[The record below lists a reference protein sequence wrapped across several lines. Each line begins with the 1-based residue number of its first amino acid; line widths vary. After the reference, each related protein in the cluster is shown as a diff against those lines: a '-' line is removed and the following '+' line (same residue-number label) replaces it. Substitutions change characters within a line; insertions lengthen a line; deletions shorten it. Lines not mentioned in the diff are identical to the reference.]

1 MGMKFLRTRLENLI
15 WCLLFTVSFS
25 DHHFGLCDDSNS
37 VLYKWFFLLIHLIFS
52 NCSLP
57 SPLLVVVS
65 LSIFSYIII
74 KSGWGYSFSI
84 NDLLSK
90 YEVVYN

>member
-52 NCSLP
+52 NCSLFF
-57 SPLLVVVS
+57 
-65 LSIFSYIII
+65 I
-74 KSGWGYSFSI
+74 
-84 NDLLSK
+84 
-90 YEVVYN
+90 YNNKIWLAVIL

>member
-74 KSGWGYSFSI
+74 NLVGCNIIVFQSRTF
-84 NDLLSK
+84 
-90 YEVVYN
+90 

>member
-37 VLYKWFFLLIHLIFS
+37 VLYKWLFLLSHLIF
-52 NCSLP
+52 NGY
-57 SPLLVVVS
+57 S
-65 LSIFSYIII
+65 LSSPFILSYI
-74 KSGWGYSFSI
+74 
-84 NDLLSK
+84 
-90 YEVVYN
+90 YNKMYLAVLF